1 MHVLIFV
8 CNIALAVAHQK
19 YRYSE
24 SFVHLNVAAK
34 YLQMTI
40 VPGENAVKTSAHTRT
55 YQKAVKKRGVAA
67 VRPLGSV
74 AHKLRQ
80 PTKTSNNK
88 F

>member
-55 YQKAVKKRGVAA
+55 HIPESSQKVESRQFGRSAA
-67 VRPLGSV
+67 SLI
-74 AHKLRQ
+74 
-80 PTKTSNNK
+80 N
-88 F
+88 